1 MVVARA
7 GQQVKAG
14 TRVRLPDLIG
24 VGVLTAAFPPELVD
38 LAIDEWDAREE
49 RVRMLPARL
58 MAYYAMAL
66 AMHFDSGYGEVWNR
80 LLSGL
85 SWGKR
90 YRQRVEVEMAPSTA
104 ALTKAR
110 QRLGFEPMTAVLGTS
125 MQRIGQ
131 GAREAPWAYF
141 HGLRKLAIDGFTVN
155 VVKTPDNVAEFG
167 MPANDTGTGPFPQ
180 VRIVALAETG
190 TRSLQGV
197 RVGPLS
203 EGEQTM
209 ARQLWP
215 SCGPGDVV
223 VGDRGFLSYE
233 DLRAIIDA
241 GSHTVLRVKSDV
253 DLPVLAV
260 LPDGSYLSRIAE
272 PGASRR
278 MRRKRLPVKDIP
290 GIPVR
295 VIEYSVAAED
305 EDGGAV
311 SEVFALVTTLTDHE
325 AYPIEDF
332 PDLYHDRWQI
342 ETAIG
347 DVETRL
353 RRGPRAVLRSKSPD
367 MVRQEIYG
375 LLCVYQAI
383 RALIV
388 AGAQE
393 TGLDPDR
400 ISFTRTK
407 QAAERHLSDD
417 SAFSPGG
424 LV

>member
-1 MVVARA
+1 MILAVV
-7 GQQVKAG
+7 GTDQQVRVG
-14 TRVRLPDLIG
+14 TQVRLPDLIG

-58 MAYYAMAL
+58 MAYFAMA
-66 AMHFDSGYGEVWNR
+66 MTVHFGCGYGEVWNK

-85 SWGKR
+85 SWAKR
-90 YRQRVEVEMAPSTA
+90 YRQRMDVGMAPSTA

-110 QRLGFEPMTAVLGTS
+110 QRLGWEPMAAVLDTS
-125 MQRIGQ
+125 MRRIEAGPQ
-131 GAREAPWAYF
+131 QAPWAYF
-141 HGLRKLAIDGFTVN
+141 HGLRVLAIDGFTLN
-155 VVKTPDNVAEFG
+155 AAKTPDNVTGFG
-167 MPANDTGTGPFPQ
+167 LPSNDTGVGPFPQ
-180 VRIVALAETG
+180 VRVVALAETG

-197 RVGPLS
+197 RLGPLS

-209 ARQLWP
+209 ARELWP
-215 SCGPGDVV
+215 RCGRGDVV

-233 DLRAIIDA
+233 DLRGIIESGA
-241 GSHTVLRVKSDV
+241 HAVLRVKSDI
-253 DLPVLAV
+253 DLPVLQV
-260 LPDGSYLSRIAE
+260 LGDGGYLSRIAD
-272 PGASRR
+272 PRVSRR
-278 MRRKRLPVKDIP
+278 MRRQGRPARDIA

-295 VIEYSVAAED
+295 VIEYSLAAPD
-305 EDGGAV
+305 EDGGEV
-311 SEVFALVTTLTDHE
+311 SEVYTLVTTLLDHE
-325 AYPIEDF
+325 VYPMEDF
-332 PDLYHDRWQI
+332 PDLYHDRWRI

-353 RRGPRAVLRSKSPD
+353 RPGPRAVLRSKSPD

-375 LLCVYQAI
+375 LLCTYQAI

-388 AGAQE
+388 AGAE
-393 TGLDPDR
+393 DKGLDPDR

-417 SAFSPGG
+417 SAFSP
-424 LV
+424 L